1 MIRPALLA
9 AALLAAPPTAPALA
23 RDDAPA
29 ATVNVAIGADLRSE
43 EVRYG
48 AQEDDVLSHML
59 TADVAR
65 AAAKG
70 GFSRLDL
77 VIEYARPNRPTVN
90 QLALNPGLSFESLA
104 VGGATISGSVYGADG
119 VARPLKFSWY
129 QSDFGEERGAGIW
142 YDADRA
148 FQLLSVELAHG
159 RVSDRYSGG
168 RLGPRPYH
176 DRNDAF

>member
-1 MIRPALLA
+1 MIRALAA
-9 AALLAAPPTAPALA
+9 AALLAATPAAPALA
-23 RDDAPA
+23 RDAVPA

-43 EVRYG
+43 EARYG
-48 AQEDDVLSHML
+48 IQEDDVLSRML
-59 TADVAR
+59 QSDVAR

-70 GFSRLDL
+70 GFTRLDL

-104 VGGATISGSVYGADG
+104 VGGATVSGAAYGPDG
-119 VARPLKFSWY
+119 VARPLRFSWY
-129 QSDFGEERGAGIW
+129 QSDFSEERGAGIW

-159 RVSDRYSGG
+159 KVSDRYSGG

-176 DRNDAF
+176 DRYDAF